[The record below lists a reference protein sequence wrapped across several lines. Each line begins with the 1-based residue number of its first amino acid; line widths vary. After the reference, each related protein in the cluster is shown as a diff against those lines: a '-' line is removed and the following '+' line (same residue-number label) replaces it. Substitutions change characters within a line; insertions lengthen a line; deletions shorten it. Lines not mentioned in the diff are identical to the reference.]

1 MNREPGQ
8 GAGLLGLYRQGLV
21 PLRRVVFVPQEHPDV
36 VQVPDDIDLIRLNEP
51 KARSDA
57 CLVGRRGGR
66 MSLLQ
71 TLAVQRGCVPAC
83 GAPLTVVAR
92 CAWSRSRRREPRTTA
107 SDVPGARATRVCSLQ
122 AEEMPA
128 LAQAADRAP
137 TRNGFTELFKEED
150 VRLGWATVR
159 KTVRACHRSL
169 ALRTRCLAPRPC
181 RARAPRQGT
190 PG

>member
-1 MNREPGQ
+1 M
-8 GAGLLGLYRQGLV
+8 LGLYRQGLV

-66 MSLLQ
+66 MLVLQ
-71 TLAVQRGCVPAC
+71 TLAVQRGCVPVC

-92 CAWSRSRRREPRTTA
+92 CTRSRSRRREPRTTA
-107 SDVPGARATRVCSLQ
+107 SDVPGVRATRVCLLQ

-128 LAQAADRAP
+128 LAQAADRTP

-159 KTVRACHRSL
+159 KTVRACPCSL
-169 ALRTRCLAPRPC
+169 SLRPRGLAPRLC
-181 RARAPRQGT
+181 RPRAPCQGM